1 MSINPKLVYSENAS
15 INKDCLEIFINK
27 NSEINISEIDLRI
40 CQLNAQIL
48 SNFTKSIYSCK
59 NVLYKG
65 RRKIL
70 LA

>member
-48 SNFTKSIYSCK
+48 NIQS
-59 NVLYKG
+59 G
-65 RRKIL
+65 
-70 LA
+70 